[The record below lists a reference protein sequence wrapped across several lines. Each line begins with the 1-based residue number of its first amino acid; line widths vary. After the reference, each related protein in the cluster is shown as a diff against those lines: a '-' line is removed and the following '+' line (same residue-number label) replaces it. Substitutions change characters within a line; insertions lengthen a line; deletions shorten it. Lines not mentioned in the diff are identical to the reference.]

1 MGRHRNSQKR
11 VYIPGAAYFITTV
24 TYGRYPY
31 FEEDPMCEFFM
42 DHLRG
47 CRKIHDFI
55 IHACA
60 VMPDHVHVIIRPG
73 EKSDFSIIIG
83 SLKRCFARDVNN
95 LLSISGDDGEINP
108 GDDIS
113 IPGDNG
119 KIILGDDH
127 DRRLFGRRP
136 EGVQYSFR
144 LKREFEIVP
153 LKRYTEIFNN
163 TKFRFKRFK
172 WQKSFHHR
180 IIFNEDQMRGYSR
193 YIKNQPVIHGANNA
207 WVWVGSGR

>member
-1 MGRHRNSQKR
+1 MYRHRNSQKR

-31 FEEDPMCEFFM
+31 FEEEILRDFFI
-42 DHLRG
+42 DHLQV

-60 VMPDHVHVIIRPG
+60 VMPDHVHLIISPG

-83 SLKRCFARDVNN
+83 SLKRCFARDVNV
-95 LLSISGDDGEINP
+95 LLSISGDDN
-108 GDDIS
+108 
-113 IPGDNG
+113 
-119 KIILGDDH
+119 
-127 DRRLFGRRP
+127 GRRP
-136 EGVQYSFR
+136 FGVQYSFR

-207 WVWVGSGR
+207 WVWVGSGG